1 MKTIDLTALCASV
14 LLVAGCAANQDY
26 DISYGVD
33 REIRLFENEISL
45 PLGSTGVFSLN
56 LFMDNVVSF
65 LASLGTDE
73 DFFGTDEKGNIVIT
87 EQTDC
92 VQENPYRILALIDD
106 SSTPSKWSTSGS
118 ASPVI
123 SALASFLY
131 LKMMNQ
137 HYILSVNNPLRSA
150 VTVNGNAY
158 VKAYDN
164 DYNTVVDENKTFEN
178 IKISGNSKT
187 TILEYAIPNETVTGY
202 CNAGF
207 ENVEFTFPMGLG
219 ASIGYNYENFALQM
233 THKCNVAVSK
243 DFNLPFTTDIDA
255 VIPVGKYKLKK
266 LIIKADIENT
276 LPVSVDI
283 NRFSVLKE
291 AENGEFAENED
302 IMPVEGI
309 NIAGGSPEKPSV
321 TPVVLTVTSVNG
333 YIPDITRLRLSLTMK
348 GTEGMEDVILNTNQG
363 VSIRNASAILNGGI
377 TLLNDGGNKNE
388 NE

>member
-1 MKTIDLTALCASV
+1 MKAFGLTALCASV
-14 LLVAGCAANQDY
+14 LLAAGCAANQDY

-45 PLGSTGVFSLN
+45 PLGSTGVISLN

-65 LASLGTDE
+65 LASLGTDKV
-73 DFFGTDEKGNIVIT
+73 FFGTDEKGNIVIT

-92 VQENPYRILALIDD
+92 VQENPYKILALIND
-106 SSTPSKWSTSGS
+106 SSTPSKWNTSGS

-131 LKMMNQ
+131 LKMVNQ
-137 HYILSVNNPLRSA
+137 NYILSVNNPLRSA
-150 VTVNGNAY
+150 VTVSGNAY

-178 IKISGNSKT
+178 IKISRNSKT
-187 TILEYAIPNETVTGY
+187 TILEYAIPNEIVTGY

-207 ENVEFTFPMGLG
+207 EDVEFTFPTGLW
-219 ASIGYNYENFALQM
+219 ASIGNDSENFALQM

-266 LIIKADIENT
+266 VVIKADIENT
-276 LPVSVDI
+276 LPVSASIDRI
-283 NRFSVLKE
+283 SVLKE
-291 AENGEFAENED
+291 GENGGFVENDE
-302 IMPVEGI
+302 ITPVEGI
-309 NIAGGSPEKPSV
+309 DIAGGSQEKPSV
-321 TPVVLTVTSVNG
+321 TPVSLIITSPNG
-333 YIPDITRLRLSLTMK
+333 YIPDIARLRLSLTMK
-348 GTEGMEDVILNTNQG
+348 GTVEMENVILNTNQG
-363 VSIRNASAILNGGI
+363 ISIRNASAILNGGI
-377 TLLNDGGNKNE
+377 TLFNDGGDGNE
-388 NE
+388 